1 MTGAPQRRP
10 GPPAAPSA
18 ADAGAGARAGV
29 HLTATDLTLGYEG
42 RPPVVEYLDLSLAP
56 GERVAIVGASGS
68 GKTTVLHGLAGLL
81 RPQAG
86 QVMVDGTVVASPS
99 LPGTPRHAAYMFQ
112 RDLLLPWK
120 TARDNASLAAIVARP
135 RRPGEDRASLRTW
148 ARERAEAH
156 LVEFGL
162 GDALDAYPH
171 QLSGGMR
178 QRVALARTLILGR
191 GLVLLD
197 EPFAGLDVL
206 TRGDLQEWLRGVM
219 THHPATWV
227 LVTHDIREAVTLAER
242 VAVLGGRPAGIVG
255 WVETTADPDGA
266 VAELQRM
273 LTVARE
279 RS

>member
-1 MTGAPQRRP
+1 
-10 GPPAAPSA
+10 
-18 ADAGAGARAGV
+18 
-29 HLTATDLTLGYEG
+29 
-42 RPPVVEYLDLSLAP
+42 
-56 GERVAIVGASGS
+56 
-68 GKTTVLHGLAGLL
+68 LAGLL
-81 RPQAG
+81 RPEAG
-86 QVMVDGTVVASPS
+86 QVIVDGAMVASRSVPCTS
-99 LPGTPRHAAYMFQ
+99 RHAAYMFQ

-120 TARDNASLAAIVARP
+120 SARDNAALAAIVARP
-135 RRPGEDRASLRTW
+135 RRPAETRASLRSW
-148 ARERAEAH
+148 AGERAAAH
-156 LVEFGL
+156 LIEFGL
-162 GDALDAYPH
+162 EDALDAYPH

-219 THHPATWV
+219 TRHPATWV

-255 WVETTADPDGA
+255 WVETVTDADLA
-266 VAELQRM
+266 VVELQRL
-273 LTVARE
+273 LTLARE